1 MARVYLSPPHMEG
14 DERQLLLEAFDANW
28 IAPAGPDL
36 ERFEREICD
45 LVGVPAAVALSSGT
59 AALHL
64 ALLGLGAG
72 PGDDVLV
79 ADLTFVASANAVSYT
94 GARPVFLDADAATW
108 TLDPDLLAD
117 ELAERSRRGRLPRA
131 VVAVDLYGQCAD
143 YSRLVELCATFGV
156 PLVEDAAESLGSTH
170 EGSAAGSFGQVGVF
184 SFNGNK
190 IITTSGG
197 GMLVSHDTALVERAR
212 HLATQAREPALHYEH
227 EVIGYNYRLSNVLA
241 ALGRGQLR
249 TLAGKVQRRRAIFEH
264 YHRLL
269 SSLPGLTFMPES
281 PKGTS
286 NRWLTCLLVGDEFGA
301 TRDDLIAALEDAD
314 VESRPTWK
322 PMHLQPAYRDAPC
335 RGGAV
340 GERIFE
346 RGLCLPSGSALSDA
360 DVERVAGIVAE
371 LAGTGASARASRS
384 AARGAS

>member
-1 MARVYLSPPHMEG
+1 MEG

-36 ERFEREICD
+36 ERFEHELCEV
-45 LVGVPAAVALSSGT
+45 VGVPAAVALSSGT

-64 ALLGLGAG
+64 ALLGLGVG
-72 PGDDVLV
+72 PGDDVIV

-94 GARPVFLDADAATW
+94 GARPVFLDADEATW

-117 ELAERSRRGRLPRA
+117 ELGERARLGRLPKA

-143 YSRLVELCATFGV
+143 YTRLVELCDAYDV
-156 PLVEDAAESLGSTH
+156 AIIEDAAEALGSTH
-170 EGSAAGSFGQVGVF
+170 AGAPAGSFGRAGIF

-197 GMLVSHDTALVERAR
+197 GMLVSHDVALIERAR
-212 HLATQAREPALHYEH
+212 HLASQAREAELHYEH
-227 EVIGYNYRLSNVLA
+227 RMIGFNYRLSNVLA

-249 TLAGKVQRRRAIFEH
+249 TLEAKVRRRRAIFER
-264 YHRLL
+264 YRQLL
-269 SSLPGLTFMPES
+269 SSIPGLTFMPES
-281 PKGTS
+281 PAGTS
-286 NRWLTCLLVGDEFGA
+286 NRWLTCLLVDEAFGA
-301 TRDDLIAALEDAD
+301 TRDQIIAVLDEAD

-322 PMHLQPAYRDAPC
+322 PMHLQPAYQDAPH

-340 GERIFE
+340 GELIFE
-346 RGLCLPSGSALSDA
+346 RGLCLPSGSAMSDA
-360 DVERVAGIVAE
+360 DVERVAQIVAD
-371 LAGTGASARASRS
+371 AP
-384 AARGAS
+384 AARGGGRGLRGAGRGPSSS